1 MPADRSTP
9 RWSGI
14 AARVAALAT
23 ALVAALLVVL
33 LAAACSHASGHT
45 SSGATAHAPSP
56 RVGQGAGARNVITDE
71 QWQGTHFTRIEE
83 LIAAR
88 VAGVHVER
96 SATGFSLRIRGT
108 NTVLGSTDPLV
119 VLDGQPLPQGGY
131 DLTLLNPA
139 DVARIEVLK
148 DAGATAF
155 YGMRGANGVLLITTK
170 RAR

>member
-1 MPADRSTP
+1 MPAGRLSP
-9 RWSGI
+9 RWSGL

-23 ALVAALLVVL
+23 ALLAALAVAL
-33 LAAACSHASGHT
+33 LAAACSHAP
-45 SSGATAHAPSP
+45 SSHAPSTRAPSAHAP
-56 RVGQGAGARNVITDE
+56 ARNVLTDE
-71 QWQGTHFTRIEE
+71 QWRGVHVSRIEE
-83 LIAAR
+83 LIAGR

-96 SATGFSLRIRGT
+96 TATGVSLRIRGT
-108 NTVLGSTDPLV
+108 NTVLGQTEPLV
-119 VLDGQPLPQGGY
+119 VLDGQPLPQGARE
-131 DLTLLNPA
+131 LALINPA